1 MLQVLHVSESE
12 SHGGH
17 NPGVGRRGAASQ
29 GPADVVRGAPRD
41 HADGACSSSSRLLGP
56 AYAEREEGSG
66 EGAAS
71 VGQGEMDEEGLQR
84 YSGSAACF
92 CRTVRYRPMKSY
104 PLEVWVPTILKMF
117 SPRVLGIES
126 FMIALLKENKIE

>member
-12 SHGGH
+12 SHGGTALALGEGARRAKGQRMWCVARLGSYGR
-17 NPGVGRRGAASQ
+17 GVLVLIS
-29 GPADVVRGAPRD
+29 APR
-41 HADGACSSSSRLLGP
+41 SRLCG
-56 AYAEREEGSG
+56 ERGGVG

-92 CRTVRYRPMKSY
+92 CRAVRYRPMKSY
-104 PLEVWVPTILKMF
+104 PLEVWVPTILKTF